1 MKDKIITLA
10 TEIAKSNGLIDYDD
24 TVELTIAD
32 ALTLLVMENVSHDD
46 NMFMHHD
53 SSEIYDFIQSII
65 KN

>member
-10 TEIAKSNGLIDYDD
+10 TEIAKSDFSIDYDD
-24 TVELTIAD
+24 TIKLTIAD
-32 ALTLLVMENVSHDD
+32 AITLLVMESVSHDD
-46 NMFMHHD
+46 DMFMHHD